1 VRFELGSVMAQQG
14 DLVRAIAYYHE
25 AMAVADGGAPTNT
38 SADPWRILARNNM
51 AYHLHLLG
59 DLASAERHIA
69 DAMTLAEERGAIA
82 LQPYLFST
90 AGEITLAR
98 GDLDEAER
106 LFSAGMALAER
117 LHIPE
122 RIAGLGANLG
132 LVALRRE
139 EEPLAI
145 HRLSTALARADA
157 LGTRHLA
164 AQIRVWLAP
173 LLPPAEARAAL
184 SEARA
189 IAESG
194 GRKRILEQIERLEH
208 S

>member
-1 VRFELGSVMAQQG
+1 MS
-14 DLVRAIAYYHE
+14 
-25 AMAVADGGAPTNT
+25 
-38 SADPWRILARNNM
+38 
-51 AYHLHLLG
+51 
-59 DLASAERHIA
+59 
-69 DAMTLAEERGAIA
+69 LAEERGAIS

-90 AGEITLAR
+90 AGEIALAR
-98 GDLDEAER
+98 GDLAEAER
-106 LFSAGMALAER
+106 LFGAGMALAER

-132 LVALRRE
+132 LVALLRDQK
-139 EEPLAI
+139 PLAI

-208 S
+208 QA